1 VPNIAQAAGQHFR
14 RASSVMRLGLSRNE
28 LFAGL
33 AAIGFVNGI
42 SEKVMAEWA
51 ANGPLAAVFDTFDI
65 SVIVW
70 AATLVGLMLL
80 LRDRDGSIGS
90 ADLVVGGLAAL
101 TFLVP
106 VPSLSWLGIDLIA
119 IYLLKFAAGSAVTL
133 RAAAILFA
141 VTIPMFWG
149 RLLMAAFGHL
159 ILQVDA
165 TLVSWFVGTSRSG
178 NVVPFADG
186 SGAMWVAPACSSFTN
201 LSLAIL
207 AAVLFVKAFDRQW
220 SARTLL
226 ISGLACASVV
236 VINVVRIGLI
246 GLHPE
251 HFELLHGD
259 VGATV
264 AGWMTTAAILGLCAY
279 GIGRDAPAAA

>member
-1 VPNIAQAAGQHFR
+1 
-14 RASSVMRLGLSRNE
+14 
-28 LFAGL
+28 L
-33 AAIGFVNGI
+33 AAIGFANGI
-42 SEKVMAEWA
+42 SEKVMAEWTA
-51 ANGPLAAVFDTFDI
+51 DGPLAAVFDTFDI

-70 AATLVGLMLL
+70 AAMLVGLMLL
-80 LRDRDGSIGS
+80 LRDRGRTIGS

-106 VPSLSWLGIDLIA
+106 VPSLSWLGVDLIA

-133 RAAAILFA
+133 RAAAILLA

-207 AAVLFVKAFDRQW
+207 ATVLFVKAFDRQW
-220 SARTLL
+220 SPRNLL
-226 ISGLACASVV
+226 IGGLVCASVV
-236 VINVVRIGLI
+236 AINVVRIGLI
-246 GLHPE
+246 GLHPQ
-251 HFELLHGD
+251 HYELLHGG

-279 GIGRDAPAAA
+279 GIGRNAPAVA